1 MQCELHDLNLHIFV
15 AFWEGLDVALKLLQ
29 IPFLLRDFLQVF
41 IVSLSIVGF
50 FFKQKRIN
58 LCLKI
63 SVDFLVIFNLTI
75 RLLQHRTGLLV
86 LTLGICEFFFKLTN
100 PLLKRLNLVFV
111 IHRQI
116 IWVVDLLVLSLNMLF
131 ELLDI
136 LVLNLALSEDV
147 IAQLREL
154 ANHLLNLLQV
164 RQFDIFGI
172 LLQSLKQIWLVLI
185 NLILYF
191 CVINYNFVFVRF

>member
-1 MQCELHDLNLHIFV
+1 
-15 AFWEGLDVALKLLQ
+15 
-29 IPFLLRDFLQVF
+29 
-41 IVSLSIVGF
+41 
-50 FFKQKRIN
+50 
-58 LCLKI
+58 
-63 SVDFLVIFNLTI
+63 
-75 RLLQHRTGLLV
+75 
-86 LTLGICEFFFKLTN
+86 
-100 PLLKRLNLVFV
+100 
-111 IHRQI
+111 
-116 IWVVDLLVLSLNMLF
+116 MLF

-191 CVINYNFVFVRF
+191 CVINYNFIFVRF

>member
-1 MQCELHDLNLHIFV
+1 
-15 AFWEGLDVALKLLQ
+15 
-29 IPFLLRDFLQVF
+29 
-41 IVSLSIVGF
+41 
-50 FFKQKRIN
+50 
-58 LCLKI
+58 
-63 SVDFLVIFNLTI
+63 
-75 RLLQHRTGLLV
+75 
-86 LTLGICEFFFKLTN
+86 
-100 PLLKRLNLVFV
+100 
-111 IHRQI
+111 
-116 IWVVDLLVLSLNMLF
+116 MLF